1 MWPKRRLSCPAA
13 AGSRSRPTSG
23 YWRSWRRRSRDA
35 RPLVPRAPWWTPGGG
50 PMRTRW
56 DRPARR
62 SARPCTSRSAF
73 RGRSSTSP
81 GCARPKSSW
90 PSTRTKTRRSSRWPI
105 TGSWGICS
113 RSSPSSPKRS
123 RSSMGERF
131 VPAQYQPPLP
141 VDRLILTAGAEGA
154 GDRMELDVLMV
165 GAGPAGLACAI
176 ELARLAQREHTEV
189 NIGVLEKAEALG
201 EHCLSGAVVNP
212 RAFRELFPDV
222 KDADFPFRGPV
233 TKERVAFLTSRRA
246 FTLPTP
252 PTMHNAGN
260 YVASLCEIVRW
271 LGERATALGV
281 NLFTGFPAASLL
293 VDGRRVMGV
302 RTTATGLDREGGRL
316 SNYMAPNDLLAK
328 VTALAEGTRGSL
340 SQAWL
345 DWQGVTSENPQ
356 IFALGV
362 KEIWE
367 TKRPLDTIVHT
378 LGWPVPTD
386 AFGGSFMYPL
396 EPKLVALGLVVGLD
410 YRDAALDVH
419 ELLQRMKLHPL
430 FRRHLEGGELVEWG
444 AKTIPEGGYYAVPA
458 RRSGDGVVILGDS
471 AGFVDVPSLK
481 GIHYAMQSG
490 MFAARAIYAGLR
502 AGDASAA
509 GLAEYD
515 RLVNASFI
523 MSDLYRTRNMR
534 LAFKDGFYVGG
545 VKAGLMT
552 VTGGRFPGRK
562 IAVEPDANVERTL
575 TRGASPGIT
584 PDGRH
589 TVSKVDGVFKSG
601 NATRDTIPRHLVIG
615 SDVPAAVAEF
625 YAHMCPAGV
634 YEVVQ
639 GALRVNAP
647 NCVDC
652 KATDVLG
659 PRWTPRE
666 GGSGPRYKRM

>member
-1 MWPKRRLSCPAA
+1 MDETGK
-13 AGSRSRPTSG
+13 GKGETG
-23 YWRSWRRRSRDA
+23 K
-35 RPLVPRAPWWTPGGG
+35 VI
-50 PMRTRW
+50 
-56 DRPARR
+56 PAR
-62 SARPCTSRSAF
+62 
-73 RGRSSTSP
+73 
-81 GCARPKSSW
+81 
-90 PSTRTKTRRSSRWPI
+90 
-105 TGSWGICS
+105 
-113 RSSPSSPKRS
+113 
-123 RSSMGERF
+123 
-131 VPAQYQPPLP
+131 YQPPLP
-141 VDRLILTAGAEGA
+141 LDRLLLPVGAPGA
-154 GDRMELDVLMV
+154 GDHMELDVLIV

-176 ELARLAQREHTEV
+176 ELAHLARREHGDV

-212 RAFRELFPDV
+212 RAFRELFPDL

-271 LGERATALGV
+271 LGERAGALGV
-281 NLFTGFPAASLL
+281 NGFTGFPAASLL
-293 VDGRRVMGV
+293 VDGRRVAGV
-302 RTTATGLDREGGRL
+302 RTAAAGLDREGRPL
-316 SNYMAPNDLLAK
+316 SNYMAPNDLTAK

-345 DWQGVTSENPQ
+345 EWQAVTSENPQ
-356 IFALGV
+356 IYALGV

-396 EPKLVALGLVVGLD
+396 EPNLVALGLVVGLD
-410 YRDAALDVH
+410 YRNAALDVH
-419 ELLQRMKLHPL
+419 DLLQQMTLHPL
-430 FRRHLEGGELVEWG
+430 FRQYLEGGEMVEWG

-481 GIHYAMQSG
+481 GIHYAIQSG
-490 MFAARAIYAGLR
+490 ILAARAIHAGLK

-509 GLAEYD
+509 PLAEYD
-515 RLVNASFI
+515 RSVNASFI
-523 MSDLYRTRNMR
+523 MKDLFRTRNMR
-534 LAFKDGFYVGG
+534 LAFKDGFYAGG
-545 VKAGLMT
+545 VKAALMT
-552 VTGGRFPGRK
+552 LTGGRFPGGK
-562 IAVEPDANVERTL
+562 IPMEPDGEVERTL
-575 TRGASPGIT
+575 TSGASPGIT
-584 PDGRH
+584 PDGRL
-589 TVSKVDGVFKSG
+589 TFSKVDGVFKSG
-601 NATRDTIPRHLVIG
+601 NATRDTIPVHLVIG
-615 SDVPAAVAEF
+615 KDVPVAVAEF
-625 YAHMCPAGV
+625 YARMCPAGV
-634 YEVVQ
+634 YEVAQ

-666 GGSGPRYKRM
+666 GGSGPKYKRM